1 MHPHEEV
8 PAIPLWING
17 RACLKL
23 TSGFH
28 DVRNPVNGETLR
40 RIPLCGQAEVREALQ
55 SAQLA
60 LASWSAMDT
69 SARKEL
75 LAALGNAL
83 SQLSGHFSR
92 LIAEETGK
100 DEKLARE
107 EIAST
112 VSLLRHAQE
121 DGTTG
126 IAAVAGTSSE
136 PLLGV
141 VRSAIPALASGTAL
155 LVCPALESPSAMLA
169 LSELSGRCG
178 FPAGVINVIYLDPGS
193 VAELPANPG
202 IALLP

>member
-40 RIPLCGQAEVREALQ
+40 RIPLCGQVEVREALQ
-55 SAQLA
+55 SAQMA

-126 IAAVAGTSSE
+126 IAAVAGTSLTISATSSL
-136 PLLGV
+136 PLFLMPAFTPAALNPLG
-141 VRSAIPALASGTAL
+141 A
-155 LVCPALESPSAMLA
+155 
-169 LSELSGRCG
+169 
-178 FPAGVINVIYLDPGS
+178 VIL
-193 VAELPANPG
+193 PG
-202 IALLP
+202 ISFNMLWFLL